1 LKKYKLYR
9 KARSDDSIGGADRS
23 GKSTVISLIA
33 RFYDPV
39 SGEILLD
46 GMNIKDITISSLRN
60 QISIVLQDTF
70 LFNGS
75 VADNIAYGSRD
86 ASFEDIVRAAK
97 SQGLMIL

>member
-1 LKKYKLYR
+1 V
-9 KARSDDSIGGADRS
+9 

-60 QISIVLQDTF
+60 QISIVF
-70 LFNGS
+70 R
-75 VADNIAYGSRD
+75 IH
-86 ASFEDIVRAAK
+86 SFSTAVWLTILLTEAGTLLLKILLERQK

>member
-1 LKKYKLYR
+1 V
-9 KARSDDSIGGADRS
+9 GPTGV

-86 ASFEDIVRAAK
+86 ASLKILLERPKIARAHDFIMQLPEGYDTVIGERA
-97 SQGLMIL
+97 

>member
-1 LKKYKLYR
+1 
-9 KARSDDSIGGADRS
+9 
-23 GKSTVISLIA
+23 
-33 RFYDPV
+33 
-39 SGEILLD
+39 
-46 GMNIKDITISSLRN
+46 MNIKDITISSLRN

-86 ASFEDIVRAAK
+86 ASLKILLERQK